1 MEREQMIKTIRDLV
15 GSKIVFPD
23 NYDRRVVIGEDRP
36 VVSITKKYVYLGV
49 ECFIRRRF
57 DDDYTEMHIVQRIP
71 LFLTEYRFDE
81 WTDCKVELDKLTTHD
96 LETLYEAIKAYFQW
110 RIEGIPELQK
120 ELDECL
126 KLQARYNKVVKD

>member
-15 GSKIVFPD
+15 GSKIVFAD
-23 NYDRRVVIGEDRP
+23 DYDSRIAIGEDRP
-36 VVSITKKYVYLGV
+36 VVSITKKYVYLGC

-57 DDDYTEMHIVQRIP
+57 DDDYTEMHDVQRIP

-81 WTDCKVELDKLTTHD
+81 WTDCKVELDKLTNTD
-96 LETLYEAIKAYFQW
+96 LVVLCNEVKVYFQW
-110 RIEGIPELQK
+110 RIERIPELQK

-126 KLQARYNKVVKD
+126 KFQARYNKVVKS

>member
-23 NYDRRVVIGEDRP
+23 NYDRIVAIGEDRP

-49 ECFIRRRF
+49 ECFIRRKF
-57 DDDYTEMHIVQRIP
+57 DDDYTEMHDVQRIP

-110 RIEGIPELQK
+110 CIERIPELQK
-120 ELDECL
+120 ELDGCL
-126 KLQARYNKVVKD
+126 KLQARYNKVVKS

>member
-23 NYDRRVVIGEDRP
+23 NYDRRVAIGEDRP

-57 DDDYTEMHIVQRIP
+57 DDHTEMHDVQRIP
-71 LFLTEYRFDE
+71 LFLNRYRFDE
-81 WTDCKVELDKLTTHD
+81 WTDCKVELDKLTNTD
-96 LETLYEAIKAYFQW
+96 LVVLCNEVKVYFQW
-110 RIEGIPELQK
+110 RIERIPELQK

-126 KLQARYNKVVKD
+126 KLQAKYKKVVKE

>member
-1 MEREQMIKTIRDLV
+1 MEREQMIKAIRDLV

-23 NYDRRVVIGEDRP
+23 NYDRRVAIGEDRP

-57 DDDYTEMHIVQRIP
+57 DDDYTEMHDVQRIP
-71 LFLTEYRFDE
+71 LFLNRYRFDE

-110 RIEGIPELQK
+110 RIEDIPELQK

-126 KLQARYNKVVKD
+126 KFQTKYKKVFKD

>member
-1 MEREQMIKTIRDLV
+1 MEREQMIKAIRDLV
-15 GSKIVFPD
+15 GGKIVFAD
-23 NYDRRVVIGEDRP
+23 DYDSRIAIGEDRP
-36 VVSITKKYVYLGV
+36 VVSITKKYVYLGC

-57 DDDYTEMHIVQRIP
+57 DDHTEMHIVQRIP
-71 LFLTEYRFDE
+71 LFLNRYRFDD

-110 RIEGIPELQK
+110 KISCIPELQK

-126 KLQARYNKVVKD
+126 KFQTKYKKVVKD

>member
-23 NYDRRVVIGEDRP
+23 NYDRRVAIGEDRP
-36 VVSITKKYVYLGV
+36 VVSITKKYVYLGC
-49 ECFIRRRF
+49 ECLIRRRF
-57 DDDYTEMHIVQRIP
+57 DIRTEVHHVQRIP
-71 LFLTEYRFDE
+71 LFLNRYRFDD

-96 LETLYEAIKAYFQW
+96 LETLYEAIKTYFQW
-110 RIEGIPELQK
+110 CIERIPELQK

-126 KLQARYNKVVKD
+126 KFQTKYKKVFKD

>member
-15 GSKIVFPD
+15 GGKIVFPD
-23 NYDRRVVIGEDRP
+23 NYDRRVAIGEDRP

-49 ECFIRRRF
+49 ECFIRRIF
-57 DDDYTEMHIVQRIP
+57 DDDYTEMHDVQRIP

-81 WTDCKVELDKLTTHD
+81 WTDCKVELDKLTNTD
-96 LETLYEAIKAYFQW
+96 LVVLCNEVKVYFQW
-110 RIEGIPELQK
+110 RIERIPELQK

-126 KLQARYNKVVKD
+126 KLQARYNKVVKS

>member
-15 GSKIVFPD
+15 GSKIVFAD
-23 NYDRRVVIGEDRP
+23 DYDSRIAIGEDRP
-36 VVSITKKYVYLGV
+36 VVSITKKYVYLSC

-57 DDDYTEMHIVQRIP
+57 DDHTEMHIVQRIP
-71 LFLTEYRFDE
+71 LFLNRYRFDD

-110 RIEGIPELQK
+110 KISRIPELQK

-126 KLQARYNKVVKD
+126 KFQTKYKKVVKD

>member
-23 NYDRRVVIGEDRP
+23 NYDRRVAIGEDRP

-57 DDDYTEMHIVQRIP
+57 DDHTEMHDVQRIP
-71 LFLTEYRFDE
+71 LFLNRYRFDE
-81 WTDCKVELDKLTTHD
+81 WTDCKVELDKLTNTD
-96 LETLYEAIKAYFQW
+96 LVVLCNEVKVYFQW
-110 RIEGIPELQK
+110 RIERIPELQK

-126 KLQARYNKVVKD
+126 KFQTKYKKVFKD